1 MAGMG
6 PGPDFTAVEVAMR
19 ALVRCGFLV
28 LLLLAGCAAP
38 VARFGAAA
46 PTLPPVAAGAARIFV
61 DRAVEPYETREMA
74 RVQLNGEPAGAVG
87 NGAVF
92 YRDVPPGQYAVTILG
107 TEAYPNQFKNVLL
120 RPGET
125 AFARIE
131 SLSSW
136 SACTNIIDCYPTF
149 VVRLV
154 DPATASADMQS
165 LALVAG

>member
-1 MAGMG
+1 
-6 PGPDFTAVEVAMR
+6 MR

-38 VARFGAAA
+38 VPRFGAVA
-46 PTLPPVAAGAARIFV
+46 PSIPPVAAGAARIFV
-61 DRAVEPYETREMA
+61 YRAFEPYETREMA

-107 TEAYPNQFKNVLL
+107 TEAYPNQFKTVVL

-131 SLSSW
+131 LLSSW
-136 SACTNIIDCYPTF
+136 SACTSIINCYPTF